1 MMNPTEVFDRA
12 TRCLLAGDASGY
24 ADAFA
29 PNGIVEW
36 PFAAEGWPKRLQG
49 REAIRAHVTG
59 IFARFQTAGRKLVG
73 VRDVINHSIGTREL
87 AVEFSMEAT
96 TPTGT
101 TLLPY
106 VQFLKVTDDG
116 HIALLRDYFR
126 PMTDAAPPAAP
137 KSGATA
143 GSGR

>member
-1 MMNPTEVFDRA
+1 MTNPTEVFDRA

-24 ADAFA
+24 ANVFA
-29 PNGIVEW
+29 PDGIVEW

-49 REAIRAHVTG
+49 RDAIRTHVAG

-73 VRDVINHSIGTREL
+73 VRDAINHSIGTHEL

-101 TLLPY
+101 VLMPY

-116 HIALLRDYFR
+116 HIAVLHDYFR
-126 PMTDAAPPAAP
+126 PMTDAVPPAGQRSSSAA
-137 KSGATA
+137 S
-143 GSGR
+143 SGR